1 MSNRPL
7 LKMTNLSKI
16 YRTEHVETLALAE
29 IDVEIDR
36 GEFVVVAGPSGCGK
50 STLLS
55 VMGLIEPATEGQYFI
70 EGNEVSQFSLT
81 QRARL
86 RNQVIGFV
94 FQNFNL
100 IGDLSVL
107 DNVALP
113 LMYRGFS
120 LRKRRQLA
128 TDWLERVGIGHRA
141 KHAPDQLSGGQQQRV
156 AIARAMI
163 GDPMLLL
170 ADEPTGN
177 LDSANGE
184 SVMALLSEIH
194 AHGTTVCLVTHD
206 DRFAEE
212 AERRIELLDGKVLS
226 PNVGRT

>member
-1 MSNRPL
+1 MTNHPL
-7 LKMTNLSKI
+7 LKMTNLSKV
-16 YRTEHVETLALAE
+16 YRTDHVETRALADINLE
-29 IDVEIDR
+29 VEQ

-55 VMGLIEPATEGQYFI
+55 VIGLIEPATEGHYFI
-70 EGNEVSQFSLT
+70 NGNEVSELSLT

-113 LMYRGFS
+113 LRYRGFP
-120 LRKRRQLA
+120 LHKRRKMA
-128 TDWLERVGIGHRA
+128 SVWLERVGIAHRA

-177 LDSANGE
+177 LDSTNGE
-184 SVMALLSEIH
+184 AVMAILSEIH
-194 AHGTTVCLVTHD
+194 AQGTTVCLVTHD
-206 DRFAEE
+206 HRFAEQ
-212 AERRIELLDGKVLS
+212 AERRIELLDGKVIAS
-226 PNVGRT
+226 NVGQI

>member
-1 MSNRPL
+1 MTSSPL
-7 LKMTNLSKI
+7 LKMTNLSKV
-16 YRTEHVETLALAE
+16 YRTDHVETRALSD
-29 IDVEIDR
+29 IDIEVKE

-55 VMGLIEPATEGQYFI
+55 VMGLIEPATDGQYFV
-70 EGNEVSQFSLT
+70 EGNEVSQLSLT

-86 RNQVIGFV
+86 RNQAIGFV

-113 LMYRGFS
+113 LLYRGIS
-120 LRKRRQLA
+120 VRKRRQLA
-128 TDWLERVGIGHRA
+128 NDWLERVGIGHRT

-184 SVMALLSEIH
+184 AVMDLLAEIH
-194 AHGTTVCLVTHD
+194 ASGTTVCLVTHD
-206 DRFAEE
+206 DRFAEQ
-212 AERRIELLDGKVLS
+212 AERRIELLDGKMLW
-226 PNVGRT
+226 PNTERA